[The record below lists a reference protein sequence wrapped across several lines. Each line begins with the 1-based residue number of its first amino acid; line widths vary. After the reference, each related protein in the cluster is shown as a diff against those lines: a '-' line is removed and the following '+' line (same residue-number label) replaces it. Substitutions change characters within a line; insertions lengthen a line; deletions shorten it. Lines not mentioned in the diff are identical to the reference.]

1 MKLEYTKESRPE
13 AIPPIHFLISAL
25 SRRNGFRTM
34 NRISF
39 RVQDGPCF
47 VRGCLVLFILW
58 CMAFA
63 GTVRVPAQTT
73 VTGGVRGFIYEI
85 DAPLDARGRPP
96 GVPGAIV
103 TIGVPN
109 GVTRSTVTDANGEYF
124 FANLLPNTYT
134 ISARCDG
141 FLPDPRTPSLS
152 INSQVS
158 VFLTRETVVEA
169 PWIGLLRAGG
179 GKTVPNAVAAPGGA
193 NPNRLLSTSGGVR
206 SGSIDR
212 RLLEALP
219 LGGVRTFDAFALLF
233 PGVAPPPPA
242 VGNTTGPGVGA
253 GIGTSGQFSING
265 LRSRANNFTMD
276 GSDNNDEDIGVRRQG
291 FTSLVSQSI
300 ESVQEFHVTTLLAE
314 SQFGRNLGGQVNAV
328 SRVGERRF
336 HGSAHGFFTDRRL
349 MSRDPFDLTGG
360 PANFPIVRASD
371 SRAVQIAEQNQFFQ
385 IVNLRPLAPENP
397 VGGESA
403 FTRAQAGLVVSGP
416 VGADPATFF
425 LAYEHQAVNAN
436 RESHFAV
443 PTVAQRGLFGSGD
456 RGLFFSNP
464 PNNFGALF
472 PTSFEGDFFYSLF
485 PFPNNPRGPHG
496 GNTFTQVLPASAHG
510 NVFSARMDRPFEWF
524 GASQLL
530 TARYNFTDDDTILP
544 VTGEAL
550 FSTVRPLTRTQNLSL
565 FLNSTLSAAWSN
577 QARFS
582 FGRTRL
588 DFREVRNPLLLPS
601 RMFPDTPFLLNR
613 PALGNGARPL
623 ASGQP
628 GDPFFVTY
636 FPVTARE
643 TEGQTGPL
651 GQLLVS
657 GFSPVGVDVF
667 NLPQA
672 RADNTFQIAN
682 TAIFVHGRQ
691 EAVFGVDT
699 RRTQLNSRLDRN
711 FLPQVVFNG
720 APNLGGLSQTGS
732 PFDAP
737 AFLNGTDFVATKTPT
752 SFFQVQAE
760 NPDSRIGLRFWQID
774 LFAFDRIRFGE
785 RFVLTFGLRYELNT
799 VPGESNRRIE
809 RTFDSPEVQAFIA
822 AERARPGGRSGLERF
837 LNGRDGI
844 FTSDANNLAPQIGFA
859 WQPVRNGR
867 WVIRGGYGVNYDII
881 PGAVISQSRNVFPTF
896 LSVNLPAFEQF
907 DPFLRSVVLDF
918 VNPATLSRTGT
929 LNGFDRSR
937 FSDPVQ
943 YLTDPA
949 NGLPSAGQT
958 AGPAFVLP
966 NANLRTPYAQHF
978 TLTVEHALGRDVLVT
993 AAYVGTRGVK
1003 LLRFATP
1010 NLGPNAFPRITG
1022 FSNSA
1027 FLFPD
1032 PRFIGTVVGP
1042 ARPFPLLGGFTSIE
1056 SDANSTYHGL
1066 QLTASKRFSHGW
1078 TFMSAYTWSHAIDG
1092 VSDLFRLGGADALP
1106 QNSFDR
1112 RAERGSANFDVRHR
1126 FVSHAVWE
1134 LPFAAD
1140 RRWLGGW
1147 RVAGIATFQS
1157 GQPFTVIAP
1166 YDVNLDG
1173 NLTDRPDSVA
1183 GIQVVN
1189 QGATRLQ
1196 LNGPFESL
1204 LAAPGTSGR
1213 IGRNTFRG
1221 PGIACV
1227 DVALTKTF
1235 SFDGRRSLVLR
1246 AEMFNAFNRANYGLP
1261 VRQLGFPGF
1270 GTSVDTRVSPRT
1282 VQFGMRFDF

>member
-1 MKLEYTKESRPE
+1 
-13 AIPPIHFLISAL
+13 
-25 SRRNGFRTM
+25 M
-34 NRISF
+34 NRKTF
-39 RVQDGPCF
+39 KVPDGRSF
-47 VRGCLVLFILW
+47 VRGCLIFLVLWSATFGAL
-58 CMAFA
+58 
-63 GTVRVPAQTT
+63 VQSSAQTT

-85 DAPLDARGRPP
+85 DAPLDAKGRPP

-103 TIGVPN
+103 TIGVPD
-109 GVTRSTVTDANGEYF
+109 GVTRSTVTDANGQYF

-134 ISARCDG
+134 ISARREG

-152 INSQVS
+152 RNSQVS

-169 PWIGLLRAGG
+169 PWIGLLRASS
-179 GKTVPNAVAAPGGA
+179 GKTSPNAVAAPAGA
-193 NPNRLLSTSGGVR
+193 SPNQLLSTSGGTR

-219 LGGVRTFDAFALLF
+219 LGGVRSFDAFALLF
-233 PGVAPPPPA
+233 PGVAPPPQA

-265 LRSRANNFTMD
+265 LRSRANNFTVD

-300 ESVQEFHVTTLLAE
+300 ESVQEFHVTTSLAE

-328 SRVGERRF
+328 SRAGERRF
-336 HGSAHGFFTDRRL
+336 HGAAYGFFTDRRL
-349 MSRDPFDLTGG
+349 IARDPFDLTGG

-371 SRAVQIAEQNQFFQ
+371 GRAVQVAEQNQFFQ
-385 IVNLRPLAPENP
+385 IVNRRPLAPDNP
-397 VGGESA
+397 VGGENA
-403 FTRAQAGLVVSGP
+403 FTRAQAGFVASGP
-416 VGADPATFF
+416 VGTDSATFF
-425 LAYEHQAVNAN
+425 LAYEHQNVNAN

-443 PTVAQRGLFGSGD
+443 PTVAQRGLFGTGD
-456 RGLFFSNP
+456 RGLFLSEP

-472 PTSFEGDFFYSLF
+472 PTSFQGDFFYSLF
-485 PFPNNPRGPHG
+485 PFPNNPRGPYG
-496 GNTFTQVLPASAHG
+496 GNTFTQILPARARG
-510 NVFSARMDRPFEWF
+510 NVFSGRVDRPVDWF
-524 GASQLL
+524 GATNLL
-530 TARYNFTDDDTILP
+530 TARYNFTDDDTVLP

-565 FLNSTLSAAWSN
+565 FLNSTISPAWSN

-588 DFREVRNPLLLPS
+588 DFREARNPLLLPS
-601 RMFPDTPFLLNR
+601 RLFPDQPFLLNR

-623 ASGQP
+623 PSGQLN
-628 GDPFFVTY
+628 DPYFVTY
-636 FPVTARE
+636 FAASARE
-643 TEGQTGPL
+643 TEAQTGPL
-651 GQLLVS
+651 GQMIVS

-672 RADNTFQIAN
+672 RANNTFQFADTVIA
-682 TAIFVHGRQ
+682 VRGRHQ
-691 EAVFGVDT
+691 AVFGIDV

-720 APNLGGLSQTGS
+720 APNLGRLSSSGNS
-732 PFDAP
+732 SNAP
-737 AFLNGTDFVATKTPT
+737 AFLTGTDFIATKTPT
-752 SFFQVQAE
+752 SFFQVQADT
-760 NPDSRIGLRFWQID
+760 PDSRIGLRFRQLD

-785 RFVLTFGLRYELNT
+785 KFTLTVGLRYERNT
-799 VPGESNRRIE
+799 VPVESNRRIE
-809 RTFDSPEVQAFIA
+809 RTFDSPDVRAFIA
-822 AERARPGGRSGLERF
+822 AERARSGGVSGLERF
-837 LNGRDGI
+837 LNGRSEI
-844 FTSDANNLAPQIGFA
+844 FETDADNFAPQVGFA
-859 WQPVRNGR
+859 WQPTRDGR
-867 WVIRGGYGVNYDII
+867 WVVRGGYGVNFDII

-907 DPFLRSVVLDF
+907 DPFLQSVILDF
-918 VNPATLSRTGT
+918 VNPATLSRAGT
-929 LNGFDRSR
+929 LNGFDRTR
-937 FSDPVQ
+937 FSNPVQ
-943 YLTDPA
+943 YLTDPV
-949 NGLPSAGQT
+949 NGLPSAGRT
-958 AGPAFVLP
+958 TGPAFVLP
-966 NANLRTPYAQHF
+966 NAHLRTPYSQQF
-978 TLTVEHALGRDVLVT
+978 NLTVERAIGRDFLVT

-1010 NLGPNAFPRITG
+1010 NLGPNALPRITG
-1022 FSNSA
+1022 FSTSG

-1032 PRFIGTVVGP
+1032 PLFTGTIEGP

-1056 SDANSTYHGL
+1056 SDANSTYHSL
-1066 QLTASKRFSHGW
+1066 QLTVSKRFAHGW
-1078 TFMSAYTWSHAIDG
+1078 TFMSAYTWSHAIDD
-1092 VSDLFRLGGADALP
+1092 VSDLFRLGGAEALP

-1134 LPFAAD
+1134 LPFAPN
-1140 RRWLGGW
+1140 RRWLGRW
-1147 RVAGIATFQS
+1147 RVAGIATLQS
-1157 GQPFTVIAP
+1157 GQPFTITAP

-1173 NLTDRPDSVA
+1173 NLTDRPDSVT
-1183 GIQVVN
+1183 GLRIVN

-1196 LNGPFESL
+1196 LTGPFEAL
-1204 LAAPGTSGR
+1204 LAAPGANGR
-1213 IGRNTFRG
+1213 IGRNAFRG
-1221 PGIACV
+1221 PGIASV
-1227 DVALTKTF
+1227 DFALTKTF
-1235 SFDGRRSLVLR
+1235 AFDDRRSLVVR

-1261 VRQLGFPGF
+1261 IRQLGFPGF